1 MSRAL
6 GAEKLGVY
14 SATLA
19 FVQYFMLAA
28 MLGVENYGNRTI
40 AAAQDDQKKR
50 QSLFWNVYA
59 VQFFM
64 SMIAIIA
71 YGVSFHFISP
81 DRYAISIVQGLWLVS
96 CLLNINWFFFGIE
109 QFRLTVIRS
118 IIIKLVTVILIV
130 LFIRTPDDLVLYAII
145 MSGDM
150 VLSNILVWPFLRKWI
165 KFEKPS
171 LSQMK
176 DHIRPILILFVPILA
191 MSVFHVM
198 DKSMLDWLSTERDVG
213 YYYSA
218 DKIIN
223 IPLAVITALSTVML
237 PRISNEYSRGELAHV
252 GQLLKKSTELTVFLS
267 CAIGVGVASIAKEF
281 IPFFFGAGYDA
292 CIELV
297 YWFTPVLFVK
307 AIGDLIRSQY
317 MIPSHM
323 DKQYTVSVV
332 IGAIVNLVANYI
344 FIQKLGALGAVLG
357 TLAAEASVTII
368 QIVFTSGQIPF
379 LKYVFRNLAYV
390 LIAGIMLL
398 AVRMAATYIHFPV
411 AARLVVMI
419 VIGAVVY
426 MIGCLLWWS
435 IDRSSI
441 FHAISLDKLLRN
453 AAKRPQ
459 I

>member
-1 MSRAL
+1 
-6 GAEKLGVY
+6 
-14 SATLA
+14 
-19 FVQYFMLAA
+19 MLAA

-81 DRYAISIVQGLWLVS
+81 ERYAISIVQGLWLVS

-130 LFIRTPDDLVLYAII
+130 LFIRTPDDLVLYATI

-171 LSQMK
+171 FSQMK
-176 DHIRPILILFVPILA
+176 GHIRPILILFVPILA

-252 GQLLKKSTELTVFLS
+252 GQLLKKSAELTVFLS

-453 AAKRPQ
+453 AAKKPQ